1 MSNGVVAPPSVCFL
15 PPPTVE
21 ALERLLSEHGVS
33 VASWGSNEAKTTDD
47 LLDELSSGESRLLEA
62 DGGLWRNV
70 SVVGV
75 DVFFIDPRQGMLH
88 LVEAEQRFRSGRRR
102 IRKLRTSIAE
112 KQLPGEPPS
121 VAARRAIEE
130 ELGLSTLGLKLI
142 GKGSEVVEEDSGS
155 YPGLHSKR
163 TLTYFECALSTGLFN
178 PAGYEERQEDKM
190 TSFAWQPIE
199 VCA

>member
-1 MSNGVVAPPSVCFL
+1 MSKGVVAAPSVCFL
-15 PPPTVE
+15 PPPTIE
-21 ALERLLSEHGVS
+21 ALERLLSEYGVS
-33 VASWGSNEAKTTDD
+33 AASWGAGEAKTIKD
-47 LLDELSSGESRLLEA
+47 LLNELSSGESRLLEA

-70 SVVGV
+70 SVAGV

-112 KQLPGEPPS
+112 KQLPGEAPS

-130 ELGLSTLGLKLI
+130 ELGLPTLSLRLI
-142 GKGSEVVEEDSGS
+142 RKGFEVVEEESRS
-155 YPGLHSKR
+155 YPGLRSKR

-178 PAGYEERQEDKM
+178 PAGYVERQEDKT
-190 TSFAWQPIE
+190 TSFAWQPTE